1 MLPNSDLPSWSLLA
15 VEPEPIAEAS
25 DELPLSDDA
34 REALLRRVEAW
45 IEEEER
51 LVAEIERRLEGA
63 TGKVLAFPT
72 RGRPFEWTPPALRAM
87 AAEPVDDQE
96 IGPRV

>member
-1 MLPNSDLPSWSLLA
+1 MAPNPNLPAPLA
-15 VEPEPIAEAS
+15 FEPEPIAKANE
-25 DELPLSDDA
+25 ELPLSDDA

-51 LVAEIERRLEGA
+51 LVAEIERRLHA

-72 RGRPFEWTPPALRAM
+72 RAPSGA
-87 AAEPVDDQE
+87 
-96 IGPRV
+96 